1 MFSFPLWLCWEEE
14 ENNIEIKMSRIGFF
28 PECNFFITV
37 GRGWQDLF
45 NLCIKW
51 NTIKVWN
58 CDKLRKINYSGEISH
73 WIRNSVP
80 FNYQTYYY
88 LTITIDRKLFQSM
101 NFPLPNDLL
110 NNNQIPPSNNPPS
123 KKKLPIK
130 NPPSCQ
136 HAPQTHSHPHP
147 RNSSSSLPL
156 ITIKQT

>member
-28 PECNFFITV
+28 LECNFFITV

-123 KKKLPIK
+123 KKKLL
-130 NPPSCQ
+130 SCQ
-136 HAPQTHSHPHP
+136 HIADPFNST
-147 RNSSSSLPL
+147 SSSPL
-156 ITIKQT
+156 ITIEQT